1 MKKTINQSLSILA
14 ALLFVVSSTVVAQQ
28 SDYQIQQDF
37 RAEYS
42 ELVNRVDNAVSSE
55 DLEGLNADIDGLE
68 ADYSEYSDIID
79 AALYPETFSDKI
91 SDLRSRYAASEQNIS
106 VIEQLN
112 ERIRG
117 MMDELDQFRDQM
129 SNLDEEQ
136 ADLKQ
141 QLDRSSANE
150 RRQAAL
156 IRQYRQNLEQR
167 DAFVTEFLENLMTKY
182 QSMDASTQ
190 SEIADAA
197 QRLEDNPVKVLKTI
211 ISEYTSTA
219 DQSSD
224 LTSADYL
231 VMRAQHGYF
240 VNVWDRIGDRLTNT
254 FTPDSPVQERQEVSD
269 LLAAY
274 QASVDNKLW
283 DALSTSFNQNGIEL
297 GAFTSSDTFF
307 DALGI
312 YVRDAAESAVES
324 NSEEDYE
331 AYRNFANYWNS
342 TVKGQ
347 WGELLVEGN
356 VLTTAQMAEIDV
368 QLGTWGENAPPT
380 SNLMFILFL
389 ISLAVIIGL
398 VVLLVTK
405 KS

>member
-37 RAEYS
+37 RADYS
-42 ELVNRVDNAVSSE
+42 ELVDRVDNAVSSE
-55 DLEGLNADIDGLE
+55 DLEGLNADIDALE
-68 ADYSEYSDIID
+68 ADYAEYSSLIN
-79 AALYPETFSDKI
+79 AALYPDTFSDRM
-91 SDLRSRYAASEQNIS
+91 SDLRNRYAASSENIS

-117 MMDELDQFRDQM
+117 LMNELDDFRDQLAEM
-129 SNLDEEQ
+129 DEDQ

-167 DAFVTEFLENLMTKY
+167 DEFVTEFLENLMTKY
-182 QSMDASTQ
+182 QSMDAATQ
-190 SEIADAA
+190 SEIAEAA
-197 QRLEDNPVKVLKTI
+197 ERMEDNPVEVLKTI
-211 ISEYTSTA
+211 ILEYTNIA

-224 LTSADYL
+224 LGSADYL
-231 VMRAQHGYF
+231 AMRAQHGYF
-240 VNVWDRIGDRLTNT
+240 VDVWDRIGDRLTNT
-254 FTPDSPVQERQEVSD
+254 FTPDAPVQERQEISD
-269 LLAAY
+269 LLAAW

-283 DALSTSFNQNGIEL
+283 NALSTSFNQNGIQL
-297 GAFTSSDTFF
+297 GSFTSPSSFF

-312 YVRDAAESAVES
+312 YVREASETAMES

-347 WGELLVEGN
+347 WGELLIQGN
-356 VLTTAQMAEIDV
+356 VLTTSEMAEIDV

-405 KS
+405 KK

>member
-1 MKKTINQSLSILA
+1 MKKTIYNSLSILA

-37 RAEYS
+37 RADYS

-55 DLEGLNADIDGLE
+55 DLEGLNADIDALE
-68 ADYSEYSDIID
+68 ADYSEYSSIID
-79 AALYPETFSDKI
+79 AAIYPDTFSERMD
-91 SDLRSRYAASEQNIS
+91 DLRSRYAASDQNIT
-106 VIEQLN
+106 VIEELN

-117 MMDELDQFRDQM
+117 LMEDLDQFRGQM
-129 SNLDEEQ
+129 TELDEEQ
-136 ADLKQ
+136 ADLKE

-182 QSMDASTQ
+182 QSMDSSTQ

-197 QRLEDNPVKVLKTI
+197 ERMEDNPVEVLKTI
-211 ISEYTSTA
+211 ISEYTNTA
-219 DQSSD
+219 DQGSD
-224 LTSADYL
+224 LSSADYL
-231 VMRAQHGYF
+231 GMRAQHGYF
-240 VNVWDRIGDRLTNT
+240 ADVWDRIGDQLTNT
-254 FTPDSPVQERQEVSD
+254 FAPDSPVQERQEVSD
-269 LLAAY
+269 MLAAW
-274 QASVDNKLW
+274 QASIDNKLW
-283 DALSTSFNQNGIEL
+283 NALSTSFNQNGIEL
-297 GAFTSSDTFF
+297 DSFTGSDAFF
-307 DALGI
+307 DALGV
-312 YVRDAAESAVES
+312 YVRNASQAAVES

-331 AYRNFANYWNS
+331 TYRNFANYWNS

-347 WGELLVEGN
+347 WGEVLVQGD
-356 VLTTAQMAEIDV
+356 VLSPSQMAEIDV
-368 QLGTWGENAPPT
+368 ELGTWGENAPPT